1 MVARHTHLKIQ
12 RSDTQLC
19 CCSSDKMAEATAPF
33 AQNTSSGLNLI
44 ASLQDSLTDGLDSVE
59 ELASLSFPI
68 QPPSL
73 SAVQE
78 LVYWR
83 EPKKSATVFSSS
95 LLVLFALATC
105 SAITVVSYVLLA
117 VLCVTI
123 TFRVYKSVIQ
133 AIQKSDEGHPFKN
146 LMARDISI
154 SPQKFRRHVDY
165 ALTHINR
172 GILEARRLLL
182 VEDVVD
188 SLKLAGVMWL
198 LTFVGAVFNGITI
211 LILADIIFFSTPLV
225 YEKNKTQIDR
235 YIELVRS
242 QIQSKLAKLQDKLP
256 GAVKRSKA
264 E

>member
-1 MVARHTHLKIQ
+1 MV
-12 RSDTQLC
+12 
-19 CCSSDKMAEATAPF
+19 EAP
-33 AQNTSSGLNLI
+33 AQITTSGLNSIAALRESLI
-44 ASLQDSLTDGLDSVE
+44 DDQDTVE
-59 ELASLSFPI
+59 ELVSLTFPI

-83 EPKKSATVFSSS
+83 EPKKSAGVFGGS

-105 SAITVVSYVLLA
+105 SAISVVSYVLLA
-117 VLCVTI
+117 LLCITI
-123 TFRVYKSVIQ
+123 TFRVYKSIIQ

-146 LMARDISI
+146 LMERDITI
-154 SPQKFRRHVDY
+154 SPERFRKHVDY

-172 GILEARRLLL
+172 GLLEARRLIL
-182 VEDVVD
+182 VDDVVD

-198 LTFVGAVFNGITI
+198 LTFVGAVFNGVTI

-225 YEKNKTQIDR
+225 YEKNKTVIDR
-235 YIELVRS
+235 YIELIRTQVE
-242 QIQSKLAKLQDKLP
+242 SKLAKLQDKLP
-256 GAVKRSKA
+256 GAVKRTKT

>member
-1 MVARHTHLKIQ
+1 
-12 RSDTQLC
+12 
-19 CCSSDKMAEATAPF
+19 MAEATTQF
-33 AQNTSSGLNLI
+33 AQITTSGLNSI
-44 ASLQDSLTDGLDSVE
+44 ASLRDSLTDGLDSVE
-59 ELASLSFPI
+59 ELVSLPFPI

-83 EPKKSATVFSSS
+83 EPKKSGLVFGGS
-95 LLVLFALATC
+95 LFVLFALATC
-105 SAITVVSYVLLA
+105 SAISVVSYVLLA
-117 VLCVTI
+117 MLCVTI
-123 TFRVYKSVIQ
+123 TFRVYKSIIQ

-146 LMARDISI
+146 LMARDITI
-154 SPQKFRRHVDY
+154 SPQKFRKHVDY
-165 ALTHINR
+165 ALTHVNR
-172 GILEARRLLL
+172 GLLEARRLIL

-188 SLKLAGVMWL
+188 SMKLAGVMWL

-235 YIELVRS
+235 YIEIVRS
-242 QIQSKLAKLQDKLP
+242 QVETKLAKLQDKLP